1 MLWREELIPVNPFS
15 RPGIPLRTIRKIVCH
30 WTANP
35 GASAAAHVR
44 YFGQTLANQN
54 PNDNIPDRYASAHIF
69 VDKTE
74 AVLVIPLNEV
84 AYHAG
89 PANTYSIGV
98 EMCVEEDGNFHPD
111 TVERTAKIVAEL
123 CEWYGLDPIRDVIRH
138 YDVTGKICPKPYV
151 IDPWAWQA
159 FRQKV
164 DSIMKGDDEELQ
176 EIEKLK
182 KEVEDLKTQVNLL
195 LDLHKMDVP
204 DWAKEAVEAAS
215 DLVDTPE
222 GGSFDFYRLLTIL
235 HRAGLIQ
242 KKKKV

>member
-54 PNDNIPDRYASAHIF
+54 PYDDIPDRYASAHIF

-123 CEWYGLDPIRDVIRH
+123 CDWYGLDPIRDVIRH

-164 DSIMKGDDEELQ
+164 DSIMKGDDVDMQ

-182 KEVEDLKTQVNLL
+182 KEVEDLKNQVKLL

-204 DWAKEAVEAAS
+204 EWAKSAVGAAVMAN
-215 DLVDTPE
+215 LIDTPE
-222 GGSFDFYRLLTIL
+222 GGSFDFYRILTIL
-235 HRAGLIQ
+235 YRAGLIQ
-242 KKKKV
+242 KKG